1 MVTIDSNPHQRVSRR
16 RLILRIT
23 PPLDLA
29 APPVA
34 TILLDVGVVLPPLG
48 QLDVNMPVDV

>member
-1 MVTIDSNPHQRVSRR
+1 VQKLLKTSANKFPAAV
-16 RLILRIT
+16 LLRIT

-29 APPVA
+29 DPPVA
-34 TILLDVGVVLPPLG
+34 KVLLRDDVVLPPLG